1 MKLFNKKLHTIF
13 LWFIRYIILW
23 HSNRVKRFRKL
34 LNFYFM
40 DKMEVKGNWN
50 EWKGKLKQAHG
61 DLTDDDLEYNEGKDD
76 EFWGNL
82 QKKTGKAKDDLVT
95 WLRGLG

>member
-1 MKLFNKKLHTIF
+1 
-13 LWFIRYIILW
+13 
-23 HSNRVKRFRKL
+23 
-34 LNFYFM
+34 M
-40 DKMEVKGNWN
+40 DKLEVKGKWN
-50 EWKGKLKQAHG
+50 EWRGKLKQAHG

-82 QKKTGKAKDDLVT
+82 QQKTGKAKDDLIK

>member
-1 MKLFNKKLHTIF
+1 MVIAPKMYYKHLN
-13 LWFIRYIILW
+13 
-23 HSNRVKRFRKL
+23 L
-34 LNFYFM
+34 LIM

-82 QKKTGKAKDDLVT
+82 QKKTGKAKDDLIR
-95 WLRGLG
+95 WLKGLG